1 MREVDLFIAMS
12 LDGYIADRTGG
23 VSWLCGHDG
32 SEEQGDG
39 YDRFIAG
46 VDTVL
51 MGANTYRQIT
61 EELSPDAW
69 PYDGLT
75 TYVVTHRAQP
85 DREGV
90 RFTDV
95 PPAALIRQLRDSPGK
110 NIWICGGM
118 QFIRQLAR
126 EDLIDRYILTVIPTL
141 LGGGIPL
148 FGGTHRELPLMLLH
162 TQTCNGM
169 VELTYVRRNAGQPP
183 CRQTRYTMNIRPYR
197 AEDCPALAAL
207 FYQTVHTVN
216 ARDYTP
222 AQLNAWADGQADL
235 SAWDRSFREHIT
247 LVAEE
252 DGVILGFGD
261 LALPGYLDR
270 LYVRFDQQG
279 RGVAT
284 ALCDALEAHALAAVT
299 THASI
304 TAQPFFAARGYRVI
318 RAQQVERRGVLL
330 KNFVMRKE
338 AAGQAPSSP

>member
-39 YDRFIAG
+39 YDRFITC

-75 TYVVTHRAQP
+75 TYVVTHR
-85 DREGV
+85 
-90 RFTDV
+90 
-95 PPAALIRQLRDSPGK
+95 
-110 NIWICGGM
+110 
-118 QFIRQLAR
+118 
-126 EDLIDRYILTVIPTL
+126 
-141 LGGGIPL
+141 
-148 FGGTHRELPLMLLH
+148 ELPLTLLH

-197 AEDCPALAAL
+197 TEDCPALAAL

-216 ARDYTP
+216 ARDYIP